1 MSCKCNECFQRLG
14 EKLEYWMERYE
25 KDMEDK
31 QQELNALKNAKAS
44 NLAQLQDLAKK
55 VSMTRPLE
63 PTVRNN

>member
-1 MSCKCNECFQRLG
+1 MTLCDFQTLG

-44 NLAQLQDLAKK
+44 NLIQLQDLAKK
-55 VSMTRPLE
+55 VSVAYFQNM
-63 PTVRNN
+63 